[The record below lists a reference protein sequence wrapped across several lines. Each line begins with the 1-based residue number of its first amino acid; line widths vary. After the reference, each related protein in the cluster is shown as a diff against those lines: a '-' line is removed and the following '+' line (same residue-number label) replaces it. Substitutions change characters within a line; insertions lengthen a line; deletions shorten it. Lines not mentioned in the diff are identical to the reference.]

1 MNLLKIL
8 VFITLSI
15 GSTIACEL
23 PFQVTTNDTPSY
35 ENCKGL
41 IIQVMKEQNCPEK
54 EINIVKLTSIKVSAH
69 ANGVSFCS
77 LTTGRGVYSAMED
90 FMSEPPVSS
99 VFFSIWD

>member
-1 MNLLKIL
+1 MNIIKTIA
-8 VFITLSI
+8 VFVFSVNITL
-15 GSTIACEL
+15 ACEL

-35 ENCKGL
+35 ETCKGL
-41 IIQVMKEQNCPEK
+41 ILQVMHEQNCPSK
-54 EINIVKLTSIKVSAH
+54 EIEVVRLASIKVSAQ

-77 LTTGRGVYSAMED
+77 LTTNRGVYSAMED